1 MGNQVKPNYLA
12 KSAQSEKPLVERDF
26 EALKRSLEEEDDA
39 SKVIKRRMRLPPTD
53 MKQSEPI
60 NNLLP
65 TIE

>member
-26 EALKRSLEEEDDA
+26 EALKRSLEEENDA
-39 SKVIKRRMRLPPTD
+39 PKVIRRRMRLPPTD
-53 MKQSEPI
+53 MKQSETI
-60 NNLLP
+60 NDLFP